1 MPANF
6 DFISKGNQTGDAV
19 IEPERPIIDCHHH
32 LWLTPESVLTAMEQQ
47 DTVAA
52 RTLAAMYR
60 AKNRY
65 LLDEF
70 LRDITTGHNLRAT
83 VYVESGSMYRTSG
96 PPEYRSVGEVEF
108 ANGVA
113 ATSASGHFGECQ
125 VAAGIVGGVDLS
137 VGAQVEELLEAQ
149 MAAAPARFRGVRS
162 PISYDDDPSI
172 RGFSSPRPHI
182 LRDEK
187 FRSGFACLQR
197 LGLSFDAWLFQSQ
210 LGELQQLARD
220 FPDTTII
227 VNHIGGPLPVSV
239 CGETEAQRFK
249 IWRDR
254 IASLATCPNVFLKLG
269 GLGIPFF
276 GFASTQAEPRFT
288 SEQLAEEWRP
298 YIETCIEAFGAGRC
312 MFESNYPVAWTAA
325 PYAAIW
331 NAFKRITLHASET
344 EKNALF
350 FDSAN
355 EVYRLGLARCDDET
369 DRR

>member
-1 MPANF
+1 MTANF
-6 DFISKGNQTGDAV
+6 DFISTGNQTGDAI

-32 LWLTPESVLTAMEQQ
+32 LWLTPESVLTAMQQQ

-149 MAAAPARFRGVRS
+149 MVAAPARFRGVRS
-162 PISYDDDPSI
+162 PIAYDDDPSI

-182 LRDEK
+182 LCDEK

-227 VNHIGGPLPVSV
+227 VNHIGGPLTASV
-239 CGETEAQRFK
+239 CGETETQRFK

-254 IASLATCPNVFLKLG
+254 VAGLATCPNVFLKLG

-276 GFASTQAEPRFT
+276 NFASTRAEPRFT

-298 YIETCIEAFGAGRC
+298 YIETCIEAFGPQRC
-312 MFESNYPVAWTAA
+312 MFESNFPVDKQSCG
-325 PYAAIW
+325 YGVLW
-331 NAFKRITLHASET
+331 NAFKRITSACSPA
-344 EKNALF
+344 EKAALYH
-350 FDSAN
+350 DTA
-355 EVYRLGLARCDDET
+355 VRAYRLPRELLACSI
-369 DRR
+369 